1 MTAYGLRG
9 RLIGGG
15 WSESGSELF
24 VAVVQTTP
32 GAGTSRPP
40 LISCLA
46 ISSTTPQLR
55 CWVAVCEPLE
65 AVT

>member
-32 GAGTSRPP
+32 GAGGMPPSRP
-40 LISCLA
+40 
-46 ISSTTPQLR
+46 
-55 CWVAVCEPLE
+55 AV
-65 AVT
+65 